1 MAKKVILDVDT
12 GTDDAVALMIAAL
25 SPDLEL
31 VGVTT
36 VIGNVPC
43 VVCTENTMRV
53 FAHVG
58 IDAPVH
64 QGMVEPMV
72 RPDFD
77 RPEVSVIHGRFL
89 PLPEPDRKPTS
100 LKGVDWLIDTFMAS
114 DGDITLVPVGPLTNV
129 AMAIRKCPELVNKI
143 PEMVIMGGAH
153 HHGNSTASAEFNIWV
168 DPEAAKVVV
177 NSGIP
182 IRMVPL
188 DATHQAL
195 TSLDDCAKFREMG
208 TPAAVATASFTEQRI
223 KGYNATQ
230 PMKVKDTTPIHD
242 ALAVCAV
249 IDPSV
254 LITELIHVDVETKG
268 ELTDGRTVCDFA
280 RRSGKEPNVHF
291 ATGVDAPKFSAMMF
305 DILGRT
311 M

>member
-1 MAKKVILDVDT
+1 MTKKVILDVDT
-12 GTDDAVALMIAAL
+12 GTDDAIALMIAAL

-31 VGVTT
+31 IGATT

-53 FAHVG
+53 FAHIG
-58 IDAPVH
+58 IHAPVH

-77 RPEVSVIHGRFL
+77 RPEVNVIHGRFL
-89 PLPEPDRKPTS
+89 PLPETDRKPTS
-100 LKGVDWLIDTFMAS
+100 LKGVDWLIETFMAS

-129 AMAIRKCPELVNKI
+129 AMAIRKCPEIVNKI

-195 TSLDDCAKFREMG
+195 TSLDDCAKFRATG
-208 TPAAVATASFTEQRI
+208 TPAAIAAASFTEQRI
-223 KGYNATQ
+223 KGYSATQ

-254 LITELIHVDVETKG
+254 LITDFIHVDVETKG
-268 ELTDGRTVCDFA
+268 ELTDGRTVCDFSA
-280 RRSGKEPNVHF
+280 RSGKAPNVHF
-291 ATGVDAPKFSAMMF
+291 ATGVNAPKFRAMMF
-305 DILGRT
+305 DILSRT